1 MWLIRISIFKMI
13 KLEPKVQKPRGPK
26 KHGSKIPRVQKLK
39 GPKTQGSKPKRSK
52 NPRVQT
58 TPGNKKPKVPKTLGS
73 KKPRVLKPKGPKKQ
87 GLFFR
92 QFFGFSTSVYFAPK
106 IRSVT

>member
-73 KKPRVLKPKGPKKQ
+73 KKPRVLKPKGPKNKVC
-87 GLFFR
+87 FFDN
-92 QFFGFSTSVYFAPK
+92 FSAFLPVCILRPK
-106 IRSVT
+106 LDQ